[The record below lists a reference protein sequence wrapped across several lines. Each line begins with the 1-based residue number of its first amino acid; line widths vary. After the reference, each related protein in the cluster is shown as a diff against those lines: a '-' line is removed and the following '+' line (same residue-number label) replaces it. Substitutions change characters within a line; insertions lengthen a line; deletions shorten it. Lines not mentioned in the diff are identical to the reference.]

1 MQGGQHEGWRVSYK
15 YISDWPMEREWGS
28 GGDKTLPGEGEWV
41 SGGAKIQPVPAGK
54 IEEAVVCKGDDIK
67 DGE

>member
-1 MQGGQHEGWRVSYK
+1 MG
-15 YISDWPMEREWGS
+15 
-28 GGDKTLPGEGEWV
+28 

-54 IEEAVVCKGDDIK
+54 IVEAVVCKVDDIQ